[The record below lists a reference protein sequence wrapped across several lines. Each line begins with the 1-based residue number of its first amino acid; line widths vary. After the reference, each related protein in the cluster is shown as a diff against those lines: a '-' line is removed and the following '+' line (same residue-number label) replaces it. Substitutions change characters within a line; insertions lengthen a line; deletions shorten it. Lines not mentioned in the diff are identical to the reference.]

1 MIAYHVLGFS
11 KRSSCIRFRT
21 SREGT
26 DDEDAH
32 LAEGADAVLIPAA
45 AAAAPAAAILPKHRR
60 RSNPTAPTKSPG
72 G

>member
-1 MIAYHVLGFS
+1 MYQVQD
-11 KRSSCIRFRT
+11 K
-21 SREGT
+21 SRRHTWIT